1 MNNTAD
7 IDRFVRDPSTLVEL
21 CREVVDRLDASS
33 DDAAVAEQEAQ
44 LRAIAKAVEQLEKSR
59 VAVPDP
65 LRAEKT
71 RLAASLAVT
80 ADAKLAL
87 AQLADEFQDILK
99 DVRERLGQNA
109 NTPETKQPK
118 QTTKHARTPRSQKL
132 PKTTHVVLR
141 EHILRALKKL
151 GGKARMSEVME
162 EMSRQLDGK
171 LLPGDFALRQDG
183 KSIAWKNN
191 AQWERLKMRQEG
203 ILRDDSPSGI
213 WELVKEHR

>member
-1 MNNTAD
+1 MSDTAD
-7 IDRFVRDPSTLVEL
+7 IDSLVRDPSTLVEI
-21 CREVVDRLDASS
+21 CREVIDRLDASS
-33 DDAAVAEQEAQ
+33 DDGAVAEQEAQ

-71 RLAASLAVT
+71 RLVAALAVI
-80 ADAKLAL
+80 ADSKLAL
-87 AQLADEFQDILK
+87 TQLADEFQDVLK
-99 DVRERLGQNA
+99 DLRERLGQNV
-109 NTPETKQPK
+109 PPK
-118 QTTKHARTPRSQKL
+118 EVHKSGLIGKGAKIPRSQKL
-132 PKTTHVVLR
+132 PKTAYTTLR

-151 GGKARMSEVME
+151 GGKARMSDVIE
-162 EMSRQLDGK
+162 EMGRELEGK

>member
-1 MNNTAD
+1 MNDTAD
-7 IDRFVRDPSTLVEL
+7 IDRFFRDPSTLVEL
-21 CREVVDRLDASS
+21 CREVIDRLDASS
-33 DDAAVAEQEAQ
+33 DDEAVAAQEEQ
-44 LRAIAKAVEQLEKSR
+44 LRAIAKAVEQLEKSH

-71 RLAASLAVT
+71 RLAASLALIG
-80 ADAKLAL
+80 DSKLAL
-87 AQLADEFQDILK
+87 TQLADEFQDILK
-99 DVRERLGQNA
+99 ELRARLGQNA
-109 NTPETKQPK
+109 SRPEAKRPK
-118 QTTKHARTPRSQKL
+118 PNVKRARTPRSQKL
-132 PKTTHVVLR
+132 PKTTHTVLR
-141 EHILRALKKL
+141 EHIVRALKKL
-151 GGKARMSEVME
+151 GGKARMSDVLG
-162 EMSRQLDGK
+162 EMSQQLEGK

>member
-1 MNNTAD
+1 MSD
-7 IDRFVRDPSTLVEL
+7 GPELGRFVKDPSSLVDL
-21 CREVVDRLDASS
+21 CREVIDQLDGSS
-33 DDAAVAEQEAQ
+33 DSTAVAVQEAQ
-44 LRAIAKAVEQLEKSR
+44 LLAIARAVEQLEKSR

-71 RLAASLAVT
+71 RLAASLAVI

-87 AQLADEFQDILK
+87 TQLADEFQDILK
-99 DVRERLGQNA
+99 DLRDRLGQNA
-109 NTPETKQPK
+109 ATPEAKHPK
-118 QTTKHARTPRSQKL
+118 RAGKRARTPRSHKL
-132 PKTTHVVLR
+132 PKTTNTVLR

-151 GGKARMSEVME
+151 GGQARMSDVIE
-162 EMSRQLDGK
+162 EMGRQLEGK

-213 WELVKEHR
+213 WELVKEHK

>member
-1 MNNTAD
+1 MNDTAE
-7 IDRFVRDPSTLVEL
+7 IDRFVRDPSALVEL
-21 CREVVDRLDASS
+21 CREVIDRLDASS

-71 RLAASLAVT
+71 RLAASLAVI
-80 ADAKLAL
+80 ADSKLTL
-87 AQLADEFQDILK
+87 TQLADELHDILK
-99 DVRERLGQNA
+99 ELRERLGQNSA
-109 NTPETKQPK
+109 MPEVKQPK
-118 QTTKHARTPRSQKL
+118 PNGKRARTPRSQKL
-132 PKTTHVVLR
+132 PKTTNTVLR

-151 GGKARMSEVME
+151 GGKARMSEVID
-162 EMSRQLDGK
+162 EMGRQLEGK